1 MTGLSSPDSV
11 LQEDIM
17 SLESQTGT
25 SLPGVRCGAS
35 FTEMAAAL
43 DSLADFLQVLQTNSV

>member
-1 MTGLSSPDSV
+1 MPGLSSPDSV